1 MAKATASGIIE
12 FGPITEGEAP
22 DPTPGERIRATAA
35 AIDGDGDPPPR
46 RDWLAGN
53 EGAGW
58 LPSGRLAMLTGEG
71 GAGKSR
77 LALQLACAVAGEG
90 GAEAR
95 WVMPSDRLATA
106 CGPVVA
112 LEEPGTVA
120 YIGWEDETAE
130 ARRRLRWLRD
140 GGLSTAGGNG
150 GRLHYL
156 DAAGAGLGAL
166 WGPADGG
173 SGHTST
179 QGAPTED
186 GLAVRAWLES
196 LDGLALV
203 VIDPLAAA
211 YGSNE
216 NDRALVRQFLAHWNG
231 WAAESGAAV
240 LLVAHPPKTGATFS
254 GSTDWRNGV
263 RALWTL
269 TNERAPGFA
278 PAKDGKAEPLAPCL
292 TLDKASYGR
301 AGARAWMQLH
311 ALEARGRTTGLVWRE
326 CGPVKAAQDYA
337 EAHGLTIPPALKGE
351 KKKGDPR
358 QGELLPDGG
367 AAP

>member
-1 MAKATASGIIE
+1 MATATSGIGE
-12 FGPITEGEAP
+12 LGPVIEGEAP
-22 DPTPGERIRATAA
+22 EPTRAERIRATAA

-46 RDWLAGN
+46 REWLAGN

-95 WVMPSDRLATA
+95 RVMPSVRRAEDSASD

-120 YIGWEDETAE
+120 VIGWEDETDE

-140 GGLSTAGGNG
+140 GGLTTAGGNG

-179 QGAPTED
+179 LGAATED
-186 GLAVRAWLES
+186 GAAVRAWLEG
-196 LDGLALV
+196 LAGLALV

-216 NDRALVRQFLAHWNG
+216 NDRGLVRQFLAHWNG
-231 WAAESGAAV
+231 WAAKTGAAV
-240 LLVAHPPKTGATFS
+240 LLVAHPPKSAATYS

-269 TNERAPGFA
+269 TNEKAPGFKR
-278 PAKDGKAEPLAPCL
+278 AKEGESVEPLAPCL

-301 AGARAWMQLH
+301 AGARAWMHLH
-311 ALEARGRTTGLVWRE
+311 ALEARGRTIGLVWRE
-326 CGPVKAAQDYA
+326 CTAREAATA
-337 EAHGLTIPPALKGE
+337 RAARLGLKLPERTGG
-351 KKKGDPR
+351 GDWR
-358 QGELLPDGG
+358 NTV
-367 AAP
+367 AK